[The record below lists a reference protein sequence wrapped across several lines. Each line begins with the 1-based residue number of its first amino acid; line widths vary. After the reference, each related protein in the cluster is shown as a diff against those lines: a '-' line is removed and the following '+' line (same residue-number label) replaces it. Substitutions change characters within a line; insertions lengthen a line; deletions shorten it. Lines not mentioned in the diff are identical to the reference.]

1 MTKIQISFSLLM
13 LSKVWFARE
22 ISLLLSD
29 FKWINEEKIKKFKKI
44 VKGSLFL
51 AESMLKILRKYSS
64 HVSYSIKL
72 LFDFN
77 QVFLLNS
84 EGIKL
89 FNEPDSVLIYLDCLL
104 EIFNTFDG
112 DLTNL
117 LLGLSDQIAELE
129 ILMDL
134 FVEFLVLFFGDFRR

>member
-1 MTKIQISFSLLM
+1 
-13 LSKVWFARE
+13 
-22 ISLLLSD
+22 
-29 FKWINEEKIKKFKKI
+29 
-44 VKGSLFL
+44 
-51 AESMLKILRKYSS
+51 MLKILRKYSS

-77 QVFLLNS
+77 QVCLLNS